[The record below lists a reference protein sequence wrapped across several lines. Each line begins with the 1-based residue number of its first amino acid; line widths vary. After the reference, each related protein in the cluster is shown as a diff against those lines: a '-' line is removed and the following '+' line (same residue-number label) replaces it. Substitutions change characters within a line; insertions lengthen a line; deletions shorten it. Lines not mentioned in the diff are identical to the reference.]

1 MISCRVFK
9 AMAKPRI
16 NVHIS
21 QASWRTLDELARR
34 PGVSKASIVDAAL
47 QAFFAPEMAERRDE
61 VILRRLD
68 RLNGRLDRLERDLNV
83 NAETLALFIRYY
95 MTMTPPLPEQEREAA
110 QALGKE
116 RFEYFIEQVTR
127 RLVSGAPSNRSNS
140 AGFED

>member
-1 MISCRVFK
+1 
-9 AMAKPRI
+9 MAKPRI

-21 QASWRTLDELARR
+21 QSSWRTLDELARR

-47 QAFFAPEMAERRDE
+47 QAFFAPEADGRRDE

-95 MTMTPPLPEQEREAA
+95 MTMTPPLPEQERDTA

-127 RLVSGAPSNRSNS
+127 RLASGVVDAASDTPLGERQR
-140 AGFED
+140 

>member
-1 MISCRVFK
+1 
-9 AMAKPRI
+9 MAKPRI

-21 QASWRTLDELARR
+21 QASWRALAELARR

-47 QAFFAPEMAERRDE
+47 QAFFAPETTERRDE

-95 MTMTPPLPEQEREAA
+95 MTMTPPLPEQERDAA

-127 RLVSGAPSNRSNS
+127 RLASGAAAPETDQDE
-140 AGFED
+140 F

>member
-1 MISCRVFK
+1 
-9 AMAKPRI
+9 MAKPRI
-16 NVHIS
+16 HVHIS
-21 QASWRTLDELARR
+21 QASWRTLEELARR

-47 QAFFAPEMAERRDE
+47 QAFFAPEAADRRDE

-116 RFEYFIEQVTR
+116 RFEYFVEQVAR
-127 RLVSGAPSNRSNS
+127 RLASGDRPSH
-140 AGFED
+140 A